1 VTTSLSRLPGR
12 QRLSLGAGLL
22 LSALLRAATPA
33 APVGSAVTAAT
44 PANVPASP
52 GAGGAPTPDPQL
64 AHEQQT
70 TAAVCGKCHPLELVL
85 DIPMSYDGWHDTV
98 QKMIDRGAD
107 ATEDQLDDIMDYL
120 HREVTTININAADVD
135 ELQIVLNV
143 PEPVAQAI
151 IARRTTRRF
160 SSLEDLRSVPGV
172 NLATLTAK
180 AKMIFFM

>member
-1 VTTSLSRLPGR
+1 MTSLSRLPR
-12 QRLSLGAGLL
+12 FPLAAGLL
-22 LSALLRAATPA
+22 LSALSYAATLA
-33 APVGSAVTAAT
+33 APVGSAATAAV
-44 PANVPASP
+44 PDNAPASP
-52 GAGGAPTPDPQL
+52 GAGSAPAPDPQL

-70 TAAVCGKCHPLELVL
+70 TAAVCGKCHPLELVM
-85 DIPMSYDGWHDTV
+85 DIPMSYDGWHETV

-120 HREVTTININAADVD
+120 HREMTTININTADVD

-143 PEPVAQAI
+143 SEPVAQAI
-151 IARRTTRRF
+151 IARRATRRF

-172 NLATLTAK
+172 DLATLTAK